1 MGLNKY
7 YKTFATKFRKRI
19 FLGKIPF
26 DSNNFVNISN
36 YNEIISRKHGGKTNK
51 RKNRKSKRK
60 ISRKTIKKR
69 S

>member
-26 DSNNFVNISN
+26 DSNNFVTPTKKK
-36 YNEIISRKHGGKTNK
+36 NETKYIYDLYIL
-51 RKNRKSKRK
+51 
-60 ISRKTIKKR
+60 
-69 S
+69 